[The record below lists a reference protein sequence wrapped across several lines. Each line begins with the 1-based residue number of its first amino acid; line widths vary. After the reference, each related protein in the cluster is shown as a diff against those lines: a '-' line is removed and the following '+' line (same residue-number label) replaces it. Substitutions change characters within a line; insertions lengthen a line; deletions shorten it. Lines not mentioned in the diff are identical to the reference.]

1 MQSHDAVSN
10 CCGLDEG
17 KASTLTGGNEGTP
30 KKKRSRVVVVKIISL
45 SLIEWMD
52 ITHVYD

>member
-30 KKKRSRVVVVKIISL
+30 KKKRSRG
-45 SLIEWMD
+45 
-52 ITHVYD
+52 